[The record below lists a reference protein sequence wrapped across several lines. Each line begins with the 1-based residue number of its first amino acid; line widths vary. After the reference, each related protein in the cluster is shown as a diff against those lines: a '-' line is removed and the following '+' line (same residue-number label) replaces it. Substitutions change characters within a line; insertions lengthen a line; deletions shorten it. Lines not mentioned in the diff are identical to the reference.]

1 MMPRFAV
8 PLACALILCTPVRA
22 QEPQI
27 ADVPQEAPLTL
38 ISDLA
43 EILGRAHAVRT
54 LCNGDQDVTWR
65 NYMVN
70 MMSYEA
76 PSGPRRASVTEAF
89 NRGYRSQ
96 TRETPAC
103 SNASAQIEAGIAARG
118 KALADEIARIYM
130 Q

>member
-1 MMPRFAV
+1 MTSRLAV
-8 PLACALILCTPVRA
+8 PFACALIMSLPVRA

-27 ADVPQEAPLTL
+27 ADGPQAAPINL
-38 ISDLA
+38 IRDLA

-76 PSGPRRASVTEAF
+76 PSGPRRAAVTEAF

-103 SNASAQIEAGIAARG
+103 SNASARIEAGIAARG
-118 KALADEIARIYM
+118 KDLADEIARAYM